1 MASKVSIKNIMTSE
15 IISVDEDKRVC
26 DAIKKMTE
34 HNIGSIVIKRDN
46 DYVGIITERDILKI
60 SCKENLYSPDLKVKK
75 IMSSPLI
82 TIDAN
87 ASIGK
92 ATMIMESKGVRHL
105 LVEDNGKI
113 VGIIT
118 QKDVNRET
126 LNIYKVLSSA
136 IQSNLS

>member
-1 MASKVSIKNIMTSE
+1 MTSR
-15 IISVDEDKRVC
+15 IISIDEDEKVC
-26 DAIKKMTE
+26 DAVKKMTK
-34 HNIGSIVIKRDN
+34 HNIGSIVVKRDN
-46 DYVGIITERDILKI
+46 EYVGIVTERDILKI
-60 SCKENLYSPDLKVKK
+60 SSKENLYSPNLKIKK

-82 TIDAN
+82 TIDGN

-92 ATMIMESKGVRHL
+92 ATIIMESKGVRHL

-126 LNIYKVLSSA
+126 LNIYMVLSSA
-136 IQSNLS
+136 IHSNLS